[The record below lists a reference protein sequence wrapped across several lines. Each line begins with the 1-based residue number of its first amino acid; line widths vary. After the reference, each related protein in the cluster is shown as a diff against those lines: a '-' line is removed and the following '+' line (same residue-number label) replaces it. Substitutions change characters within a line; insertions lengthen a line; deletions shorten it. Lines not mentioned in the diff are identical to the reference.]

1 MNERDEVSDH
11 EALQLILRVTRTVSE
26 QAELDGALSESLRE
40 ICAYTGWRVGETWMP
55 NADRSAL
62 VLTNIRTAPGVGGD
76 EIRAFIDESEKLKL
90 AVGVGLPGR
99 VFETKRREWIPDVEA
114 LPRSKYLRVD
124 AARAAGL
131 HAALGVPVVSNDEV
145 LAVLVFYLDRPRA
158 EDPKR
163 VEIVTTIAG
172 QIGLLIRQQY
182 AKRTIARLEVEALST
197 PVLQIW
203 ESVALAPLVGALD
216 ARRVHHL
223 LESTLRFLERNHAK
237 ALLVDV
243 TGIPDIDSSVVK
255 ALLDLARSAR
265 LLGTRAIF
273 TGVSPA
279 MARALVQLEVTF
291 TDIATEANLADG
303 LRLAIDYVERPVTE
317 RASF

>member
-1 MNERDEVSDH
+1 MGDELDDH
-11 EALQLILRVTRTVSE
+11 EALQLVLRLTRTVAE
-26 QAELDGALSESLRE
+26 QTDLDGAMSEALRE
-40 ICAYTGWRVGETWMP
+40 ICAYTRWRIGETWMP
-55 NADRSAL
+55 TADRSAL
-62 VLTNIRTAPGVGGD
+62 VLTNIRTGPGVVGD
-76 EIRAFIDESEKLKL
+76 AIRAFIEESEKLQL
-90 AVGVGLPGR
+90 GFGVGLPGR
-99 VFETKRREWIPDVEA
+99 VFETKRREWIPDVET
-114 LPRSKYLRVD
+114 LPRAKYLRVD

-131 HAALGVPVVSNDEV
+131 HAALGVPVISDNEV

-163 VEIVTTIAG
+163 VELVSTIAG

-182 AKRTIARLEVEALST
+182 AKRTIARLEVEAYST

-203 ESVALAPLVGALD
+203 KDVALAPLVGALD

-223 LESTLRFLERNHAK
+223 LDSTLRHLERHRAK

-243 TGIPDIDSSVVK
+243 TGIPDIDGSVVK

-279 MARALVQLEVTF
+279 MARALVHLDVAF
-291 TDIATEANLADG
+291 NDIATEANLADG
-303 LRLAIDYVERPVTE
+303 LRLAIDYVGRPVTE
-317 RASF
+317 RASL